1 MDGPKPISIS
11 SLDLYGVIGTAGA
24 PVVIDVRR
32 NAAFAADKGMI
43 VGAIRRDPDDIQG
56 WRHELPAGNAVVLYC
71 VHGHEVS
78 QEGAATLRSAGI
90 DARYLEDGIA
100 GWAEHRLPTR

>member
-32 NAAFAADKGMI
+32 NAAFAADKRHDR
-43 VGAIRRDPDDIQG
+43 RRDP
-56 WRHELPAGNAVVLYC
+56 
-71 VHGHEVS
+71 
-78 QEGAATLRSAGI
+78 
-90 DARYLEDGIA
+90 ARP
-100 GWAEHRLPTR
+100 R